1 MAAYRITSSVYQRR
15 EWGALP
21 IGGLWN
27 PPVLSLAVFQFASPI
42 EPKLA
47 SDAKLSYVRR
57 PSDNLES

>member
-1 MAAYRITSSVYQRR
+1 MTDLGRVADRR
-15 EWGALP
+15 PMES
-21 IGGLWN
+21 
-27 PPVLSLAVFQFASPI
+27 PVLSLAVFQFASTI